1 MNPVVVSNSTPL
13 IALASI
19 GRFSTLQELFTQIH
33 IPEAVLSEVAGDKRR
48 RAGSREI
55 LTASWINT
63 VHVENIPSVDF
74 LRTLV
79 DQGEAEAIVLSR
91 ELNADL
97 LLIDDGGGRKIA
109 ESAAITGVGT
119 VGLLLRYYRVD
130 ASSFRAALDELLSKG
145 FRLAPKEYR
154 KIVQLALQR
163 SGKDGVT
170 PCPPAKTLKC
180 KT

>member
-19 GRFSTLQELFTQIH
+19 GRFSVLRELFSQIH

-55 LTASWINT
+55 LAASWIKT

-97 LLIDDGGGRKIA
+97 LLIDDKDGRKIA
-109 ESAAITGVGT
+109 ESAGITCVGT
-119 VGLLLRYYRVD
+119 VGLLLRYHHVD
-130 ASSFRAALDELLSKG
+130 ASSFQKALDELVAKG
-145 FRLAPKEYR
+145 FRLAPKEYK
-154 KIVQLALQR
+154 KIVELALQR
-163 SGKDGVT
+163 GGKGGVT
-170 PCPPAKTLKC
+170 P
-180 KT
+180 

>member
-19 GRFSTLQELFTQIH
+19 GRFSALRELFTQIH

-55 LTASWINT
+55 LAASWINT
-63 VHVENIPSVDF
+63 VQVENIPSVDF
-74 LRTLV
+74 LKTLV
-79 DQGEAEAIVLSR
+79 DQGEAESIVLSR

-97 LLIDDGGGRKIA
+97 LLIDDKDGRKIA
-109 ESAAITGVGT
+109 ESAGITCVGT
-119 VGLLLRYYRVD
+119 VGLLLHYYRLD
-130 ASSFRAALDELLSKG
+130 TDSFTTSLDELVAQG

-154 KIVQLALQR
+154 EIVQLAIQL
-163 SGKDGVT
+163 SGKGG
-170 PCPPAKTLKC
+170 ANKGRRGI
-180 KT
+180 